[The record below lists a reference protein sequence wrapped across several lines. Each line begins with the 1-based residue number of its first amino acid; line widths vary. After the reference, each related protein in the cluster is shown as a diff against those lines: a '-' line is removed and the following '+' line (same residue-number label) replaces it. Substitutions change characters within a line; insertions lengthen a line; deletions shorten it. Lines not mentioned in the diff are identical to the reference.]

1 MRQENQVQEIVYKV
15 DNHIFMPGG
24 FSFRDTIQSFIT
36 YQHAFVISQE
46 ISKKALLDEGT
57 LLLKRLFDIFFSLSV
72 MVAGLPVFIL
82 LMLITKFTSPGPVF
96 YRQERMGKGEKP
108 FFIYKL
114 RSMRVDAEKA
124 GPQLASENDPRV
136 TPWGRFMRKTR
147 LDELPQ
153 FWNVLKGDM
162 SVVGPRPERQH
173 FIHKIVQKAPE
184 YSKLLRVKPGITSIG
199 QICYGYA
206 ENVEQMCERMLFD
219 LSYLS
224 KVNLKT
230 DLDIIFRTVRVM
242 LEGRGK

>member
-1 MRQENQVQEIVYKV
+1 MRQENQVQEIVYKA
-15 DNHIFMPGG
+15 DNHIFIPGG
-24 FSFRDTIQSFIT
+24 FSFRDTVQSFIT
-36 YQHAFVISQE
+36 YQHAFIISQQ
-46 ISKKALLDEGT
+46 ISKKALLDQGT
-57 LLLKRLFDIFFSLSV
+57 RLLKRGFDILFSFAV
-72 MVAGLPVFIL
+72 IIIGLPVFIL
-82 LMLITKFTSPGPVF
+82 LALITQFTSPGPVF
-96 YRQERMGKGEKP
+96 YRQERMGKDGNP
-108 FFIYKL
+108 FYIYKF
-114 RSMRVDAEKA
+114 RSMRTDAEKA

-173 FIHKIVQKAPE
+173 FINKIVQRAPE
-184 YSKLLRVKPGITSIG
+184 YNRLLRVKPGITSIG

-224 KVNLKT
+224 NVNLKT
-230 DLDIIFRTVRVM
+230 DLSIIFRTVRVM